1 MTGAAS
7 GIGRAVAERLAA
19 QGARLALA
27 DINKAGLAAI
37 AGSMGA
43 PALPYDAAAPGS
55 AGPMVRQAG
64 EALGGLDAVIN
75 VAGVYARAHAGEMP
89 RDQWARVLQ
98 INLSSA
104 FEIAQA
110 SLPCLA
116 KTQGALILTGSTA
129 GLKGIAYASAYAAA
143 KAGLVGLAKS
153 LATEWAHLGVR
164 VNLVAPGRVRTNIAA
179 ALPPLPDARP
189 DLQRHAPRLPDFEEG
204 AAPEEIAGLYAFLC
218 SQDAR
223 FMTGEVLVADGG
235 NMVG

>member
-19 QGARLALA
+19 QGA
-27 DINKAGLAAI
+27 
-37 AGSMGA
+37 
-43 PALPYDAAAPGS
+43 
-55 AGPMVRQAG
+55 
-64 EALGGLDAVIN
+64 
-75 VAGVYARAHAGEMP
+75 
-89 RDQWARVLQ
+89 
-98 INLSSA
+98 
-104 FEIAQA
+104 
-110 SLPCLA
+110 
-116 KTQGALILTGSTA
+116 LILTDSTA

-164 VNLVAPGRVRTNIAA
+164 VNVVAPGRVRTNIA
-179 ALPPLPDARP
+179 
-189 DLQRHAPRLPDFEEG
+189 